1 MLKERYAQAFRA
13 LHAEDDLIDR
23 TMDAAAKRARPQP
36 KIRWQPA
43 AVFVCAL
50 VALAVVF
57 TQLPPPRDTLAAT
70 NMEEVEENLLPL
82 PDPTPSDD
90 LTITVSN
97 VGLTDYK
104 NLYFDLTIS
113 GDKVNSLSDFSLHTS
128 FNQKGMRANVF
139 DSDPSALAD
148 PRGSVASCTK
158 TIRPGNERH
167 FTVRVTAPIT
177 TYWCKYGPEL
187 QLSIT
192 QYTSGRDDKLVFYDV
207 DWSTV
212 DDTRPYNSA
221 PLIDMDYG
229 YAITAFSFEIDGR
242 LCIHIRRPEGTP
254 ENLVG
259 HAWLTKPDEAY
270 SHRGVMS
277 RRERGSEN
285 GYVYTDLIMDITRD
299 ELTGYQLVTESENL
313 GEVIRGNWTY
323 TVDLSKYQR

>member
-1 MLKERYAQAFRA
+1 MLKERYTQAFDA

-23 TMDAAAKRARPQP
+23 TMDAAASRAHPRP

-57 TQLPPPRDTLAAT
+57 TQLPPPRDTLASANT
-70 NMEEVEENLLPL
+70 EVAETTFLPL

-104 NLYFDLTIS
+104 HLHFNLTIS
-113 GDKVNSLSDFSLHTS
+113 GDKVNCLSYFNLQSA
-128 FNQKGMRANVF
+128 FNQKGMEANIVTL
-139 DSDPSALAD
+139 DPSVLQPQAGQAF
-148 PRGSVASCTK
+148 PYTESA
-158 TIRPGNERH
+158 RPGNERN
-167 FTVRVTAPIT
+167 FIVRVTAPIT

-187 QLSIT
+187 ALSIT
-192 QYTSGRDDKLVFYDV
+192 QYSSGMDEKIVYHDV

-221 PLIDMDYG
+221 PLFDMEYG
-229 YAITAFSFEIDGR
+229 YGITAFSFQADGR
-242 LCIHIRRPEGTP
+242 LCIHMRRPEDTP
-254 ENLVG
+254 EKLVG
-259 HAWLTKPDEAY
+259 YVMLGKPKEAGRRGTLTRIDT
-270 SHRGVMS
+270 S
-277 RRERGSEN
+277 REL
-285 GYVYTDLIMDITRD
+285 GYIYTDLIMDITRD
-299 ELTGYQLVTESENL
+299 ELDGYQLIVGSKNM